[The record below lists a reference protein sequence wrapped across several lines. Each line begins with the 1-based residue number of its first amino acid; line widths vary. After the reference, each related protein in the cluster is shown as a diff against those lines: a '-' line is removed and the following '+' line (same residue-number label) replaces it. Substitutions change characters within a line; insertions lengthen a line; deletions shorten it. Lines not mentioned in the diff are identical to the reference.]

1 MAYFFEENILY
12 DSTVFNIVEIKF
24 SVTEIAKRIF
34 LKETNT
40 SYMVRMWKTKNK
52 TRIIIGNFTLLRIF
66 LAYSLIILN

>member
-40 SYMVRMWKTKNK
+40 SYMVRM
-52 TRIIIGNFTLLRIF
+52 
-66 LAYSLIILN
+66 